1 MDTVLP
7 TEEYIFV
14 VLLNSASKDE
24 GHFLFRR
31 KRKHRIHFCNIHKP
45 KIFPSI

>member
-31 KRKHRIHFCNIHKP
+31 KKKP
-45 KIFPSI
+45 PY